1 MKVDHI
7 LFIDLGE
14 FVTRSDL
21 LSNGYK
27 FKISSFLVRDT
38 MLIDNNE
45 TGKWLTSVGTL
56 VLKSV
61 LLFK

>member
-1 MKVDHI
+1 MTVDHI

-14 FVTRSDL
+14 FVTRSYL